1 MSDCLATAVA
11 LWNSCAHRKSEGTIE
26 DILCHEA
33 GDGLCDKLAT
43 GGLGVQ

>member
-1 MSDCLATAVA
+1 VIA
-11 LWNSCAHRKSEGTIE
+11 LQRRWPSGIHVLYKKSEGTIE

-43 GGLGVQ
+43 GRLGVQ